1 MTNKELEEIK
11 ERVNVSLAD
20 DGIKADIYR
29 LIAEI
34 RLITAVVEANVVIE
48 SKWGNMVPDWAL
60 SILG

>member
-11 ERVNVSLAD
+11 GRVNVSLAD

-34 RLITAVVEANVVIE
+34 RLIRSVIEENVVIE
-48 SKWGNMVPDWAL
+48 SKWGNMVPDWAV
-60 SILG
+60 SILE